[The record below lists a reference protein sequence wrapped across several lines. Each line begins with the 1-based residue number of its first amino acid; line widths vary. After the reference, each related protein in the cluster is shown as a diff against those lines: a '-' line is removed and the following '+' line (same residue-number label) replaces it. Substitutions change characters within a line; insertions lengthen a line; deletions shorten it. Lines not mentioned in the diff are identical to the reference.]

1 MCPWAD
7 YDWGRATP
15 SSSWDV
21 EPGAGAACAV
31 GGESS
36 VVFVRSGSVESTASG
51 IAPLTSAF
59 GAVQKLIPTNRRPR
73 AKATPRNLTVGG
85 RFESGSRSAF
95 DWSSLKRKTRTMLR
109 MSTKTNEERRY

>member
-1 MCPWAD
+1 MCLAD
-7 YDWGRATP
+7 YDCGRATV
-15 SSSWDV
+15 SSSLEV
-21 EPGAGAACAV
+21 GPGSGAACAV

-36 VVFVRSGSVESTASG
+36 VVFVRSGSVVSTARG

-59 GAVQKLIPTNRRPR
+59 GAVQKLIPTKTRPS
-73 AKATPRNLTVGG
+73 AKARPKNLTVGG